1 MASKHIWVLY
11 EASID
16 FMCKLEANMASSKV
30 KGRGGDVCDRCDLI
44 DRKCLNSY
52 KCIQCKKK
60 EQNMMWIVS

>member
-1 MASKHIWVLY
+1 MASKHFWLSMY
-11 EASID
+11 EAPLD
-16 FMCKLEANMASSKV
+16 FMCKLEGNMASSLV
-30 KGRGGDVCDRCDLI
+30 GGGGDVCDWCDLI